1 MSTPTLIKPLPLLG
15 ACLLLSAC
23 ATPATPPQH
32 GVHAPARW
40 QAAAPQSTPRHL
52 TGWWQSFGSP
62 ALNQL
67 VEQART
73 DSFEIGAAMARVR
86 QAQADAVI
94 AGGPLLPEVTGAA
107 NANRERLQHGNGYS
121 QLNSSPTQ
129 RTTHYLDVAL
139 KASYEVDFWGG
150 NAAARESALHGLQ
163 ASEFDRATVELT
175 LLGKVAD
182 SYMQALAFQQQ
193 GRIADLNLANAERVL
208 QLVQTRFDA
217 GSATALE
224 LAQQQSLVA
233 TQQRQRPL
241 YQQQAREALITL
253 ATLVGQPVQDL
264 QLDNTR
270 FEQLNWPSIDAGLP
284 SELISRRPDIANAEA
299 KLAAAQANV
308 RVARAAMLP
317 KLNLTLIV
325 GSGAD
330 HFPDVLRNPF
340 TSLAAG
346 LVTPVFNNGR
356 LRAERDKAVA
366 SQEELLQNY
375 RGAILA
381 GFGDVE
387 KALNTLD
394 GIDRQLHWQ
403 AIELQQARKAF
414 DIAESRYQAGAEDL
428 LTVLQ
433 TQRTLY
439 QAQDEDVQLR
449 LKRVMGSIALYKALG
464 GGWQVAGAEPGAAPG
479 A

>member
-32 GVHAPARW
+32 GVHTPARW

-182 SYMQALAFQQQ
+182 S
-193 GRIADLNLANAERVL
+193 
-208 QLVQTRFDA
+208 
-217 GSATALE
+217 
-224 LAQQQSLVA
+224 
-233 TQQRQRPL
+233 
-241 YQQQAREALITL
+241 
-253 ATLVGQPVQDL
+253 
-264 QLDNTR
+264 
-270 FEQLNWPSIDAGLP
+270 
-284 SELISRRPDIANAEA
+284 
-299 KLAAAQANV
+299 
-308 RVARAAMLP
+308 
-317 KLNLTLIV
+317 
-325 GSGAD
+325 
-330 HFPDVLRNPF
+330 
-340 TSLAAG
+340 
-346 LVTPVFNNGR
+346 
-356 LRAERDKAVA
+356 
-366 SQEELLQNY
+366 
-375 RGAILA
+375 
-381 GFGDVE
+381 
-387 KALNTLD
+387 
-394 GIDRQLHWQ
+394 
-403 AIELQQARKAF
+403 
-414 DIAESRYQAGAEDL
+414 
-428 LTVLQ
+428 
-433 TQRTLY
+433 
-439 QAQDEDVQLR
+439 
-449 LKRVMGSIALYKALG
+449 
-464 GGWQVAGAEPGAAPG
+464 
-479 A
+479 